1 MVKTKINAFHDIT
14 KIQRI
19 LKLIIK
25 VKTTNIKKRIITIKK
40 EQKDKWTR
48 IIENTYDENITIDLE
63 KDSYVSINDERMF

>member
-25 VKTTNIKKRIITIKK
+25 VKTTNIKKWIITIKK
-40 EQKDKWTR
+40 EQKDKWTW
-48 IIENTYDENITIDLE
+48 IIEDTYDENITLDWK
-63 KDSYVSINDERMF
+63 KDSFVSIDNERMF